1 MEKDPLQKKIE
12 TMSWLLLAVLLALSG
27 IFLSRRFSLGV
38 LCGGLISILNFRM
51 LYRSLSGFFRHIA
64 DGAKSSVL
72 WNHTLR
78 LAVTGVVLY
87 FLISRAVTDLI
98 GLLAGL
104 SVVVISIM
112 LTVPIILSKKCYIEE
127 VR

>member
-12 TMSWLLLAVLLALSG
+12 RTSWLILAVLLAASG
-27 IFLSRRFSLGV
+27 IFFSPRFSLGV

-51 LYRSLSGFFRHIA
+51 LYRSLCGFFRNIV
-64 DGAKSSVL
+64 DGTKSSVL
-72 WNHTLR
+72 WNHYIR

-87 FLISRAVTDLI
+87 FLISKAAADVV
-98 GLLAGL
+98 GLLTGL
-104 SVVVISIM
+104 SVVVLGIM
-112 LTVPIILSKKCYIEE
+112 ATIPVMLSKKHCIEE

>member
-12 TMSWLLLAVLLALSG
+12 ILSWFILAVLLVFSG
-27 IFLSRRFSLGV
+27 VFLSYRFSLGV

-51 LYRSLSGFFRHIA
+51 LYRSLSGFFRSLA
-64 DGAKSSVL
+64 EGEKSSLL
-72 WNHTLR
+72 WNHHIR

-87 FLISRAVTDLI
+87 FLISKAIADVI

-104 SVVVISIM
+104 SVVVMSIM
-112 LTVPIILSKKCYIEE
+112 ITVPIMLAKKSYIEE